1 VRVVNTPL
9 FKGSVGDTVYY
20 GMTMDEV
27 QAKMDA
33 AGKKGARQFQR
44 FKGLGEVQVE
54 DLRQMVFQSPDYTIV
69 DLQSDEQLLRP
80 AGSADPG
87 RQRER
92 RQGQHHGLAAGRG
105 AAGGA
110 PWIT

>member
-1 VRVVNTPL
+1 MRVINTPL
-9 FKGSVGDTVYY
+9 FNGSVGDTVYY

-69 DLQSDEQLLRP
+69 DLQSDEQLTDL
-80 AGSADPG
+80 ALLASSDAASV
-87 RQRER
+87 EAR
-92 RQGQHHGLAAGRG
+92 RQLVDSILTEGNDL
-105 AAGGA
+105 
-110 PWIT
+110 